1 MTLKRALT
9 DCMRLTCARTPQALP
24 AAAGAGACEI
34 RREVARVSSTSHEH
48 GAATDLAPKVLAGDW
63 RALARAITRIEN
75 DSPDA
80 GALVSALYPHTGH
93 AHVIGVTGP
102 PGSGK
107 STLVDGLTAVIRKDG
122 LSVGIIAV
130 DPSSPFTGGAVL
142 GDRVRMQRHAGDT
155 GVFIRSMAARHSAGG
170 LAPATRDVIRAL
182 DAFGRDVIIVETVGV
197 GQVELEI
204 MKVADTVVV
213 VTVPGLG
220 DGVQTIKAGLLEIA
234 DCFVVNMADRP
245 GAAQSITDLRI
256 MLTLGGSEE
265 RRRRWVPPIVETIA
279 TTGKGIDELWAACQ
293 RHKLVLS
300 ADERMGRSR
309 DRLRQEV
316 VDAVA
321 RAIGTYVNQEMTAN
335 GSMEAVLSR
344 VLQREIDPRSAAAQ
358 IIDERLRPKP

>member
-1 MTLKRALT
+1 MPEPPRSQFSNPTELAH
-9 DCMRLTCARTPQALP
+9 
-24 AAAGAGACEI
+24 
-34 RREVARVSSTSHEH
+34 RV
-48 GAATDLAPKVLAGDW
+48 VAGDW
-63 RALARAITRIEN
+63 RALARAITKIEN
-75 DSPDA
+75 NDEHA
-80 GALVSALYPHTGH
+80 AEVVAALYPHTGH
-93 AHVIGVTGP
+93 AHIIGVTGP

-107 STLVDGLTAVIRKDG
+107 STLVDGLAAAIRKDG
-122 LSVGIIAV
+122 LSVGIVAV

-142 GDRVRMQRHAGDT
+142 GDRVRMQRHAGDA
-155 GVFIRSMAARHSAGG
+155 GVFIRSMAARQNAGG

-182 DAFGRDVIIVETVGV
+182 DAFGRDIIIVETVGV

-245 GAAQSITDLRI
+245 GAAQTITDLRI

-279 TTGKGIDELWAACQ
+279 TSGKGIDMLWAACQ
-293 RHKLVLS
+293 RHRLVLD
-300 ADERMGRSR
+300 ADERMGRSK

-316 VDAVA
+316 VEAVA
-321 RAIGTYVNQEMTAN
+321 RGIGAFVNDQMAAN
-335 GSMEAVLSR
+335 GAMDAVLAR
-344 VLQREIDPRSAAAQ
+344 VLQREIDPRSAANQ
-358 IIDERLRPKP
+358 IIEEHFKR